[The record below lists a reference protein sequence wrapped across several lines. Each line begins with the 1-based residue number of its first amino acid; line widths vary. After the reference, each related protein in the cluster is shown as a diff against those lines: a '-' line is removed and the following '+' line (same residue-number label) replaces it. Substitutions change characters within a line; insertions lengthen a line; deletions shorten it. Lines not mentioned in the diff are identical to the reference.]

1 MTRRPAVL
9 ALLVA
14 ATVTLL
20 PAGAD
25 AVQPPRAPASATTA
39 AAALA
44 RSDVAL
50 SRLKVGGRVVTR
62 GLVLPTAVVALP
74 DGRILVA
81 EKRGTVR
88 VVRNGVLQRGFY
100 LDLRARVS
108 SSANERGLLGLAVD
122 PAFATSGRIWATYTA
137 TGSGPAAGALVL
149 ARAVAAS
156 PAAGAVALRH
166 VRAVMS
172 IPHPGASNHNGGSI
186 VFGPDGFLYWGTGDG
201 GGGGDGFDNARQG
214 SSLLGKVLRLDVR
227 RTCGTKRYCVPPS
240 NPRFSQGR
248 TTWRPEI
255 WAIGLRN
262 PWRMSVDPATGA
274 LWIGD
279 VGQDRFEE
287 VDRVATG
294 TGGFDFGWPCREGRS
309 SYDASRCGG
318 RTMTAPLLVR
328 CHPGGVSGCSAS
340 QGGESITGGVVY
352 RGSAQILLRGVY
364 VFSDFI
370 TGNLWLYR
378 GGVIARAGTLRYV
391 SSFGRSARGEVLAVT
406 YSGSLVRLVAAV
418 R

>member
-1 MTRRPAVL
+1 MSRRPALLALLAASAVAIAPAAQASVL
-9 ALLVA
+9 ALAAPAVPAVA
-14 ATVTLL
+14 ARPAKSDL
-20 PAGAD
+20 PLT
-25 AVQPPRAPASATTA
+25 SI
-39 AAALA
+39 
-44 RSDVAL
+44 
-50 SRLKVGGRVVTR
+50 KVGGKLVAR
-62 GLVLPTAVVALP
+62 GFVQPTAVVSLP
-74 DGRILVA
+74 DGRVLVA
-81 EKRGTVR
+81 ERRGTVR
-88 VVRNGVLQRGFY
+88 VVANGRLQRGFY
-100 LDLRARVS
+100 LDLRARV
-108 SSANERGLLGLAVD
+108 AAGGNERGLLGLVVD
-122 PAFATSGRIWATYTA
+122 PTFGSTGRLWAAYTA
-137 TGSGPAAGALVL
+137 KGTGSAAGALVL
-149 ARAVAAS
+149 ARAVAAT
-156 PAAGAVALRH
+156 AGAGAVPLRQ
-166 VRAVMS
+166 VRTVMS
-172 IPHPGASNHNGGSI
+172 IPHPGASNHNGGSL
-186 VFGPDGFLYWGTGDG
+186 VFGPDGLLYWGTGDG

-406 YSGSLVRLVAAV
+406 YGGSLVRLVAAV

>member
-9 ALLVA
+9 AVLA
-14 ATVTLL
+14 ATAMALV
-20 PAGAD
+20 PAAQA
-25 AVQPPRAPASATTA
+25 AVQAQAAPATVPSATSPAQST
-39 AAALA
+39 LP
-44 RSDVAL
+44 L
-50 SRLKVGGRVVTR
+50 SAIKVGGKVIAR
-62 GLVLPTAVVALP
+62 GFVEPTAVVSLP
-74 DGRILVA
+74 DGRVLVA

-100 LDLRARVS
+100 LDLRARVNAG
-108 SSANERGLLGLAVD
+108 ANERGLLGLAVD
-122 PAFATSGRIWATYTA
+122 PAFGSTGRIWATYTA
-137 TGSGPAAGALVL
+137 KGSGSAAGALVL
-149 ARAVAAS
+149 ARAVAAT
-156 PAAGAVALRH
+156 PGAGAVALRH

-172 IPHPGASNHNGGSI
+172 IPHPGASNHNGGSV

-201 GGGGDGFDNARQG
+201 GGGGDGFDNARKG

-227 RTCGTKRYCVPPS
+227 RTCGTRLYCVPAS
-240 NPRFSQGR
+240 NPRFSRGQ
-248 TTWRPEI
+248 TSWRPEV

-294 TGGFDFGWPCREGRS
+294 PGGFDFGWPCREGRS
-309 SYDASRCGG
+309 SYDASRCAG

-328 CHPGGVSGCSAS
+328 CHPDGVAGCAAS
-340 QGGESITGGVVY
+340 QGGESLTGGVVY
-352 RGSAQILLRGVY
+352 RGSAQRLLQGAY

-378 GGVIARAGTLRYV
+378 GGVVSRAGTLRYV

-406 YSGSLVRLVAAV
+406 FGGALMRLVAAV